1 MHTCHST
8 FSLSGRILHRVD
20 FDAATFSDDD
30 LRWLPDPPNFSR
42 AVVKRKAEHL
52 AGRLAAFY
60 ALHAHGIEHIAGT
73 GDRRQPLWPDGW
85 YGSISH
91 CGNSA
96 LATVAKTP
104 VGVDI
109 EKIIDAG
116 HCEEIA
122 PGIIGALEREVL
134 DACGLDFP
142 LGLTLAFSAKESLY
156 KALSFRLNH
165 IPEFS
170 AAEVI
175 HCGSDSLTLRLN
187 AGFHPALAGETCR
200 LPWQQIDERVVTL
213 ALA

>member
-1 MHTCHST
+1 MHTRHST
-8 FSLSGRILHRVD
+8 FSLNGHVLHRVD
-20 FDAATFSDDD
+20 FDPASFTDDD
-30 LRWLPDPPNFSR
+30 LRWLPHHQNLQR

-60 ALHAHGIEHIAGT
+60 ALQPHGIEHIAGM

-85 YGSISH
+85 RGSISH
-91 CGNSA
+91 CGHSA

-109 EKIIDAG
+109 EKIIEAE

-122 PGIIGALEREVL
+122 PGIIDALEREVL
-134 DACGLDFP
+134 DACGLEFP

-170 AAEVI
+170 AAKVVA
-175 HCGSDSLTLRLN
+175 CGDDSLTLRLN
-187 AGFHPALAGETCR
+187 AEFHPALAGEICR
-200 LPWQQIDERVVTL
+200 LPWRQIEDCVITL
-213 ALA
+213 ASA

>member
-1 MHTCHST
+1 MHTRHST
-8 FSLSGRILHRVD
+8 FSLSGHTLHRVD
-20 FDAATFSDDD
+20 FDPATFSDDD
-30 LRWLPDPPNFSR
+30 LRWLPHHPNFSR

-60 ALHAHGIEHIAGT
+60 ALQAHGIEHVAGT

-91 CGNSA
+91 CGNRA

-109 EKIIDAG
+109 EKIIAAG

-122 PGIIGALEREVL
+122 PGIIGAAERKVLE
-134 DACGLDFP
+134 ACGLDFP

-156 KALSFRLNH
+156 KALSFRLSH

-187 AGFHPALAGETCR
+187 AGFHPALAGEICR
-200 LPWQQIDERVVTL
+200 LPWRQIDDSVVTL

>member
-20 FDAATFSDDD
+20 FDPATFSDDD
-30 LRWLPDPPNFSR
+30 LRWLPHYQSLGR

-52 AGRLAAFY
+52 AGRLAAFN
-60 ALHAHGIEHIAGT
+60 ALQAHGIEHIAGI

-85 YGSISH
+85 RGSISH
-91 CGNSA
+91 CGHCA

-104 VGVDI
+104 IGVDI
-109 EKIIDAG
+109 EKIIEAG

-122 PGIIGALEREVL
+122 PGIIGAAERDVL
-134 DACGLDFP
+134 DACGLGFS

-175 HCGSDSLTLRLN
+175 HCGSDSLILRLN
-187 AGFHPALAGETCR
+187 AGFHPALAGEIYR
-200 LPWQQIDERVVTL
+200 LPWRQIDERVVTL